1 MGNPHLLVVPYPA
14 QGHVIP
20 FMELS
25 QNLAKQ
31 GIKIS
36 FVNTEFNHKRV
47 IDAFGKK
54 LDENGLLHLVSVP
67 DGLEDGEDRNQIG
80 NLTERLCQVMPG
92 QLKELIDKVNG
103 SDDNKI
109 SCVLADISLG
119 LAFDVAAEQGIPT
132 AGLWPASMFQLMFFL
147 RIPKLIEDGLIDGN
161 GTPLMKHKMFQLS
174 PMTPVIQPIN
184 FAWLSFGNSPSTQK
198 FMFDFLRLNNKAVE
212 TADWILCNSSLELEP
227 EACNL
232 VPKVLPIGPLSAANR
247 FGNLSG
253 NFWSEDPTCLQWLNQ
268 QSPGSVIY
276 VAFGS
281 STVFDEIHFQE
292 LALGLELTK
301 KPFLWVVREYIIK
314 GKHQFYP
321 QGFKERVSNQGKIVS
336 WAPQVA
342 VLGHSSIACFI
353 SHCGWNST
361 IEGVSNG
368 VPFLCWPCFSDQ
380 FLNESYIYDIWKV
393 GFKLKRD
400 ERGTIRKEEIRTKVE
415 QLVGDEDFKT
425 RAVGYEKC
433 R

>member
-1 MGNPHLLVVPYPA
+1 M
-14 QGHVIP
+14 
-20 FMELS
+20 
-25 QNLAKQ
+25 
-31 GIKIS
+31 
-36 FVNTEFNHKRV
+36 RV
-47 IDAFGKK
+47 INALGKK

-67 DGLEDGEDRNQIG
+67 NGLEDGEDRNQIG
-80 NLTERLCQVMPG
+80 NLTEKLC
-92 QLKELIDKVNG
+92 L
-103 SDDNKI
+103 I
-109 SCVLADISLG
+109 SCALADISLG
-119 LAFDVAAEQGIPT
+119 LAFDVAAELGIPT

-147 RIPKLIEDGLIDGN
+147 RIPKLIEDGLIDDN

-174 PMTPVIQPIN
+174 PMTPVVHPMN
-184 FAWLSFGNSPSTQK
+184 FAWLNFGNSPSTQK
-198 FMFDFLRLNNKAVE
+198 FMFDFLRLINNKAVE
-212 TADWILCNSSLELEP
+212 TADWVLYNSSSELEP
-227 EACNL
+227 QACNL
-232 VPKVLPIGPLSAANR
+232 VPKVLPIGPLSATNR
-247 FGNLSG
+247 VGNLSG
-253 NFWSEDPTCLQWLNQ
+253 NFWSKDPTCLQWLNQ

-281 STVFDEIHFQE
+281 STVFDEIQFQE

-301 KPFLWVVREYIIK
+301 KPFLRVVREDIIK

-321 QGFKERVSNQGKIVS
+321 QGFKERVSNQGKIVC

-368 VPFLCWPCFSDQ
+368 VPFLCWPYFFDQ

-393 GFKLKRD
+393 GLKLERD

-415 QLVGDEDFKT
+415 QVVGDENFKT
-425 RAVGYEKC
+425 RAVELKQMVTKSVGEGGNSDKTFKNFVDWLKSYIK
-433 R
+433 

>member
-1 MGNPHLLVVPYPA
+1 M
-14 QGHVIP
+14 
-20 FMELS
+20 
-25 QNLAKQ
+25 
-31 GIKIS
+31 
-36 FVNTEFNHKRV
+36 RV
-47 IDAFGKK
+47 IDALGKK

-92 QLKELIDKVNG
+92 QLKELIDK
-103 SDDNKI
+103 
-109 SCVLADISLG
+109 
-119 LAFDVAAEQGIPT
+119 AFDVAAELGIPT
-132 AGLWPASMFQLMFFL
+132 AGLLPASMFQLMFFL
-147 RIPKLIEDGLIDGN
+147 RIPKLIEDGLIDDN
-161 GTPLMKHKMFQLS
+161 GTPLMKHKMFQLP
-174 PMTPVIQPIN
+174 PMTPVVHPMN
-184 FAWLSFGNSPSTQK
+184 FAWLN
-198 FMFDFLRLNNKAVE
+198 FDWVLY
-212 TADWILCNSSLELEP
+212 NSSLELEP

-232 VPKVLPIGPLSAANR
+232 VPKVLPIGPLSATNQ

-253 NFWSEDPTCLQWLNQ
+253 NFWSEGLTCLQWLNQ

-281 STVFDEIHFQE
+281 STVFDEIQFQE

-301 KPFLWVVREYIIK
+301 KPFLWVVREDIIK

-321 QGFKERVSNQGKIVS
+321 QGFKERVSNQGKIVC

-368 VPFLCWPCFSDQ
+368 VPFLCWPYFSDQ

-393 GFKLKRD
+393 GLKLERD

-415 QLVGDEDFKT
+415 QLVGDENFKT
-425 RAVGYEKC
+425 RAVELKQMVTKSVGEGGNSDKTFKNFVDRLKSYIK
-433 R
+433 